1 MNFFQNL
8 IKVALTFSWRRSL
21 SRRNQ
26 STNLQ
31 NKSMNW
37 FLYDWDLRHERVTLS
52 AIVRLHECQIFL
64 FNILHNMRWRKQ
76 RTGKLSLRKS
86 FPYNII
92 RAIENVILSFLESW
106 FLHPTYKMTFSKSLI
121 RENNPLCDRYSKFL
135 QRLTLHKK
143 SPYSEFFW
151 SAFSRV
157 FSHSDWISPYSVQM
171 RENQGKVRTRITLN
185 TDSFYA
191 ALLFDKVLPFGNFWQ
206 CGRLI
211 FFFTLLHRSLFFCL
225 LFTFWCFTVTEI
237 LLKRVI
243 LRKK

>member
-1 MNFFQNL
+1 MQNL
-8 IKVALTFSWRRSL
+8 LKVPLTFSWRRSL

-26 STNLQ
+26 STNLR
-31 NKSMNW
+31 NKSMDR
-37 FLYDWDLRHERVTLS
+37 FLDWDLRHERVTLS

-121 RENNPLCDRYSKFL
+121 RENNPFCDRYSKFL

-143 SPYSEFFW
+143 VRIRSFLIRIFHG
-151 SAFSRV
+151 FSRIRTE
-157 FSHSDWISPYSVQM
+157 SLRIQSKCGKI
-171 RENQGKVRTRITLN
+171 REK
-185 TDSFYA
+185 
-191 ALLFDKVLPFGNFWQ
+191 FGP
-206 CGRLI
+206 
-211 FFFTLLHRSLFFCL
+211 
-225 LFTFWCFTVTEI
+225 E
-237 LLKRVI
+237 
-243 LRKK
+243 

>member
-1 MNFFQNL
+1 MN
-8 IKVALTFSWRRSL
+8 R
-21 SRRNQ
+21 
-26 STNLQ
+26 
-31 NKSMNW
+31 

-211 FFFTLLHRSLFFCL
+211 FFLHFYTEVCFLLIIYFLVFHSDRDSIKKGYFEEKITLCLHFSNL
-225 LFTFWCFTVTEI
+225 I
-237 LLKRVI
+237 L
-243 LRKK
+243 